1 MFVPL
6 LVASHKAVAKNINKV
21 KKLKIFVNF
30 AVVFKKKFII
40 RLFDSIKLHLCGD
53 QIEHKQNNCL
63 KIGKTWRIAP
73 MLVAFKKDDL

>member
-6 LVASHKAVAKNINKV
+6 LVASHNAVTKKINEVKNF
-21 KKLKIFVNF
+21 KI
-30 AVVFKKKFII
+30 AVKFIVALDKI
-40 RLFDSIKLHLCGD
+40 LTSWNFTKFYSCGD

-73 MLVAFKKDDL
+73 MRVA